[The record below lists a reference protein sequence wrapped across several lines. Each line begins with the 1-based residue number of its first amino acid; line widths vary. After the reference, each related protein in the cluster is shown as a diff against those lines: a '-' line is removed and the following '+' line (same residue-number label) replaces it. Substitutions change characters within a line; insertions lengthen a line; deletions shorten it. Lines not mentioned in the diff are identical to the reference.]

1 MNGKVMAGIALA
13 VALVMPLAGCASSK
27 GKLSAAKLCAH
38 AGGKYSAQ
46 SHTCDAPAQSSRT
59 AAAMCQAGGG
69 YYDPNS
75 DTCEV
80 GLE

>member
-1 MNGKVMAGIALA
+1 MNDKVMVGMALA
-13 VALVMPLAGCASSK
+13 VALVMPLAGCASSR
-27 GKLSAAKLCAH
+27 GKISMAKMCAH

-46 SHTCDAPAQSSRT
+46 SHTCDAPAQSGRT

-69 YYDPNS
+69 YYDS
-75 DTCEV
+75 TADTCEV